1 MKKRIFTIKLQM
13 KLQMKFKDDKASP
26 AYTGRGRF

>member
-1 MKKRIFTIKLQM
+1 MFFYMKKRIFTIKLQM
-13 KLQMKFKDDKASP
+13 KFTDDKASP